1 MSDLQM
7 DYMLIKRER
16 LDALLRV
23 VEDIRNLRDEW
34 RAQAERCKNHGDP
47 VALLKIRQHAD
58 DLEGALRELDE
69 EADDE

>member
-23 VEDIRNLRDEW
+23 VEAARYGTHDEVL
-34 RAQAERCKNHGDP
+34 AALDALDYGD
-47 VALLKIRQHAD
+47 
-58 DLEGALRELDE
+58 E
-69 EADDE
+69 

>member
-23 VEDIRNLRDEW
+23 VEVAMEV
-34 RAQAERCKNHGDP
+34 AELAFVSPGTDLLDRLDA
-47 VALLKIRQHAD
+47 ALH
-58 DLEGALRELDE
+58 ELNKLNED
-69 EADDE
+69 

>member
-23 VEDIRNLRDEW
+23 AAAAREVIREFPY
-34 RAQAERCKNHGDP
+34 P
-47 VALLKIRQHAD
+47 VNDLKAALL
-58 DLEGALRELDE
+58 ELDE
-69 EADDE
+69 GDDDDTDN